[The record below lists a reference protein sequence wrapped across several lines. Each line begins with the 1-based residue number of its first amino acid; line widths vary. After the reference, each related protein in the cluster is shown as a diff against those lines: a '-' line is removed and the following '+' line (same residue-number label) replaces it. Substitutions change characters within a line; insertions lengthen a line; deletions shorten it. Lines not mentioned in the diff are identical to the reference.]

1 MNCDTYTQDSCNCN
15 YIKES
20 VAKIDKLQKEVISE
34 ATGRCIA
41 CEASLF
47 TSANNTIPV
56 RFYTCCGNPITG
68 TIGTTECSTVFFR
81 IESIRC
87 NRYVTLRLLKNVC
100 GEESTLTGTDYTMIV
115 DLDCV
120 GSMQCFEPICIEVC
134 SQSVSA

>member
-34 ATGRCIA
+34 TTGRCIA

-68 TIGTTECSTVFFR
+68 TIGTTETSTVFFR
-81 IESIRC
+81 IESLRC
-87 NRYVTLRLLKNVC
+87 NRYVTLRLLQSTG
-100 GEESTLTGTDYTMIV
+100 GEDPTLTGTDYTMIV

-120 GSMQCFEPICIEVC
+120 GCMQCFEPISVEVC
-134 SQSVSA
+134 TQSAGA